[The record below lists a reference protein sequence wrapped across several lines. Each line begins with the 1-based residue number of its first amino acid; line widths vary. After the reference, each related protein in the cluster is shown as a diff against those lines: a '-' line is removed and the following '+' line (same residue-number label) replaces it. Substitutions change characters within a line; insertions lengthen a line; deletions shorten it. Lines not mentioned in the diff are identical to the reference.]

1 MISELRRSFL
11 YKKII
16 PVGVLAIVVIGLIIA
31 TPFLTQ
37 KKQSEIPEYNTLIPN
52 GKSIDDFGGWQ
63 RISPPEK
70 EPIFAY
76 VDELDGVIIR
86 VSQQPL
92 PPQFNDG
99 TGEHVDKLAKEFNAT
114 AQLEVG
120 GVILYIGTN
129 AKGPQ
134 TVIFTKNNLLVLIT
148 SQQKIED
155 QSWTRYISSL
165 R

>member
-1 MISELRRSFL
+1 MSKKVIS
-11 YKKII
+11 I
-16 PVGVLAIVVIGLIIA
+16 GVLALIVIGLIIA
-31 TPFLTQ
+31 TPFFTQ
-37 KKQSEIPEYNTLIPN
+37 RKPSESPAHNTLIPN
-52 GKSIDDFGGWQ
+52 GRSIDDLGGWQ
-63 RISPPEK
+63 RISPPGK
-70 EPIFAY
+70 EPVFAY

-92 PPQFNDG
+92 PSQFNDG
-99 TGEHVDKLAKEFNAT
+99 TGEHIDKLAKEFNAT

-134 TVIFTKNNLLVLIT
+134 TVIFTKNDLLILIT
-148 SQQKIED
+148 SQQKIDD